1 MRRWKTFSSTCKCR
15 QDDLT
20 RISHQYAWRKT
31 ETYVSSNCD
40 VPNPEFIAIT
50 QCAGRN
56 PSGGYRR
63 ANRLSCRFVSLVFL
77 MRSVPGAP
85 PTGTLRVSKSVPD
98 GFVPPAGTCSLRPS
112 PCLQPAEPAPLL
124 TTAGAGS
131 AKAGGQ
137 ALGATLRAA
146 VAVQIVCPDNLS
158 LNHSHRYAFGP
169 RIKYGAGS
177 GTRWQHK
184 SARSR
189 FGRPQDACRGCAMD
203 GVHLKSSAII
213 ASIGEICGLN
223 PSAPPH
229 I

>member
-50 QCAGRN
+50 QYAGCVHCVHPPAYNRQSLPLRKQGGRLCAQPCG
-56 PSGGYRR
+56 
-63 ANRLSCRFVSLVFL
+63 RLSPCKL
-77 MRSVPGAP
+77 SVLTICPSTIA
-85 PTGTLRVSKSVPD
+85 TAMLSV
-98 GFVPPAGTCSLRPS
+98 A
-112 PCLQPAEPAPLL
+112 
-124 TTAGAGS
+124 
-131 AKAGGQ
+131 
-137 ALGATLRAA
+137 
-146 VAVQIVCPDNLS
+146 
-158 LNHSHRYAFGP
+158 
-169 RIKYGAGS
+169 

-189 FGRPQDACRGCAMD
+189 FGRPQDALCAMD